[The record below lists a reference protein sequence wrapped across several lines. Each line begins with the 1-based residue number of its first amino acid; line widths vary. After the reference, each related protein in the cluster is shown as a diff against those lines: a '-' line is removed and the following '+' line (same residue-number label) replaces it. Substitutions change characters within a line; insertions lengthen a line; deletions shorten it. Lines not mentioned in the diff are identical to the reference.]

1 MNHVFVTGTGSG
13 LGKAIA
19 ETLLQQG
26 GYTVHGMSRQQSIE
40 HARYLHTTLD
50 LSHAEAA
57 KRFAFPVIEASDR
70 VVLVNNAGLLGDA
83 RHLGDLDAQG
93 IVDTYMVN
101 VVSPAVLVNAFVN
114 AYKHLPAV
122 KIIINLSSGAA
133 QSPYDG
139 WSTYCSSKAGLEM
152 LTKVGDQEQQLDALP
167 YPFQFFSI
175 APGVVD
181 TGMQDKVRQSDQ
193 KGFSRLQKFINLKNE
208 GQLYKAEDVARE
220 FARIIADTS
229 LVPGAVHRIVL

>member
-1 MNHVFVTGTGSG
+1 
-13 LGKAIA
+13 
-19 ETLLQQG
+19 
-26 GYTVHGMSRQQSIE
+26 
-40 HARYLHTTLD
+40 
-50 LSHAEAA
+50 
-57 KRFAFPVIEASDR
+57 
-70 VVLVNNAGLLGDA
+70 
-83 RHLGDLDAQG
+83 
-93 IVDTYMVN
+93 
-101 VVSPAVLVNAFVN
+101 
-114 AYKHLPAV
+114 
-122 KIIINLSSGAA
+122 
-133 QSPYDG
+133 
-139 WSTYCSSKAGLEM
+139 M